1 MPIKTF
7 SLNSFW
13 VILLLSTAWSILA
26 TSGPWNDLEYGSY
39 HEASDCVQPPLE
51 HDVVLSAGQITL
63 PGGVSHTDFGFPNAT
78 VQQGQVNAGTVGSV
92 YRECRT
98 TYSSGESPTDDDN
111 SFVFS
116 CFDNG
121 TYSCSI
127 VFVRN

>member
-1 MPIKTF
+1 MRSNLARKNTV
-7 SLNSFW
+7 W
-13 VILLLSTAWSILA
+13 VGILIATSWAILA

-51 HDVVLSAGQITL
+51 KDVVISAGQITL

-78 VQQGQVNAGTVGSV
+78 VVEGQVNAGTVGAV

-98 TYSSGESPTDDDN
+98 TYSTADGDQSDKSG
-111 SFVFS
+111 FIFS

-121 TYSCSI
+121 VYSCSI
-127 VFVRN
+127 VFTGN